1 MDSEQIAIKK
11 DINKIEDILTRGVA
25 AIYSANE
32 LKEILLSGRQLHLKL
47 GTDVTGPMIHL
58 GHAVIHRKIRD
69 FQELGHKVTLIIG
82 DYTTLVGDHSD
93 KVDMREERTIES
105 IHEDEKHYKE
115 QFFKTVINDP
125 QLVEI
130 RHNSEWLGT
139 LSFNDIIYLA
149 KQFTVAQMIERE
161 NFKLR
166 FESGK
171 PIKLSEFLYPLMQGY
186 DSVVLNCDVEFGGT
200 DQTFN
205 ILAGRHLMEVYGQK
219 PQIGFIVK
227 LLTGNDGRK
236 MGKSLK
242 NFIPV
247 AAEADEMYSMVMQIV
262 DEVIIE
268 YFELITRVP
277 MEEIAEIESRMKSGE
292 NPMIFKKRLAF
303 EIVNFYHGKE
313 AAERAQA
320 EFERVVQNKELPKD
334 IKSLL
339 IEKNKNVVDTLV
351 TAFGLSKSQ
360 AKRLIDQKAVTFEDE
375 TITTYDYEI
384 EKSGILRA
392 GKKKIIHI
400 ATK

>member
-1 MDSEQIAIKK
+1 MNSQTRTIKK

-25 AIYSANE
+25 AIYNTDE
-32 LKEILLSGRQLHLKL
+32 LKELLLSGKQLHLKL
-47 GTDVTGPMIHL
+47 GTDVTGPLIHL
-58 GHAVIHRKIRD
+58 GHAVIHRKLRD

-82 DYTTLVGDHSD
+82 DYTTLIGDHSD
-93 KVDMREERTIES
+93 KVDMREDRTIEA

-130 RHNSEWLGT
+130 RRNSEWLGK
-139 LSFNDIIYLA
+139 LGFNDVIHLA

-186 DSVVLNCDVEFGGT
+186 DSVALNCDVEFGGT

-219 PQIGFIVK
+219 PQVGFIVK

-247 AAEADEMYSMVMQIV
+247 TAEAEEMYSMVMQIV

-277 MEEIAEIESRMKSGE
+277 MEEIAEMESRMKSGE

-313 AAERAQA
+313 AAEIAQQ
-320 EFERVVQNKELPKD
+320 EF
-334 IKSLL
+334 
-339 IEKNKNVVDTLV
+339 
-351 TAFGLSKSQ
+351 
-360 AKRLIDQKAVTFEDE
+360 
-375 TITTYDYEI
+375 
-384 EKSGILRA
+384 
-392 GKKKIIHI
+392 
-400 ATK
+400 